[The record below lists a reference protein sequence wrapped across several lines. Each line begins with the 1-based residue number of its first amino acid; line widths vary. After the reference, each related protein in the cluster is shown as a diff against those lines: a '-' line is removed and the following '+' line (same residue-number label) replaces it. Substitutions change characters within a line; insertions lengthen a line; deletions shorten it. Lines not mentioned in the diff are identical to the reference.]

1 MPIAAILA
9 ALAAI
14 PQICSYVE
22 QFAGAVTLWYVQRQN
37 NETLAQISD
46 AAALA
51 ARAQTDAD
59 RYAAAQAWQTA
70 LNRPRVSVS

>member
-1 MPIAAILA
+1 MVMTVLS

-14 PQICSYVE
+14 PAILGYVE
-22 QFAGAVTLWYVQRQN
+22 KFCSQVILWYVQRQN
-37 NETLAQISD
+37 NTTLAKIAD

-51 ARAQTDAD
+51 ARATTDEE

-70 LNRPRVSVS
+70 LTRPRVSIV